1 VRKVEIKL
9 GSYEGQVAFFH
20 GIFQVGNLEHGCDP
34 VAVVE
39 FPDGS
44 MCEFAISYIRF
55 LSQPAERQREIC
67 PNAKPVFECQLSKGN
82 ICNGDRS
89 DCSTE

>member
-9 GSYEGQVAFFH
+9 SSYVGQVGFFH

-39 FPDGS
+39 LQDGH
-44 MCEFAISYIRF
+44 MCQFDTSYIQF
-55 LSQPAERQREIC
+55 LSQPAESESADGQALRTINASCSLRQ
-67 PNAKPVFECQLSKGN
+67 L
-82 ICNGDRS
+82 
-89 DCSTE
+89 